1 MLLFEVLLWLSL
13 GAIVYSYALYP
24 LLLIACNALRSA
36 RSDWRYVSG
45 GGSRRTAALQG
56 ASPRVDVLVAAYNE
70 RRHIAERIHNLCAG
84 DYPADRLTIRVG
96 SDGSDDGTVEVARV
110 AAAEHADRPIDLAA
124 FQVRRGKPSVMNDLV
139 ARSDADIIVFT
150 DANTSF
156 APEAISQLVRH
167 FEDPEIGC
175 VCGELRLEAAGGT
188 ENRDHIYWRY
198 ERFLKFQESRLGALL
213 GANGGVYAVRRSL
226 YEAIPANTVV
236 DDFWISMA
244 LIEKGWKS
252 RYDPEAVA
260 VEDVPERI
268 ADEFGR
274 RVRIGAG
281 NYQALRRFW
290 KVLDPR
296 RGYLALAFFSHKVLR
311 WFVPHFMVLAL
322 LANVA
327 LLGVPGYRCLLLAQV
342 LFYATAWSG
351 HALSRRGGAPALLR
365 LPLFFVSMNL
375 ALLLGCKRYLS
386 GRLGGTWARTAR

>member
-1 MLLFEVLLWLSL
+1 MVFFEILLWVSL
-13 GAIVYSYALYP
+13 GAILYSYALYP
-24 LLLIACNALRSA
+24 LLLIACNAARSA

-45 GGSRRTAALQG
+45 GGSRRAGALRE
-56 ASPRVDVLVAAYNE
+56 SPRVDVLVAAYNE
-70 RRHIAERIHNLCAG
+70 RQHIAERIHNLCAS
-84 DYPADRLTIRVG
+84 DYAPDRLTIRVG
-96 SDGSDDGTVEVARV
+96 SDGSDDGTV
-110 AAAEHADRPIDLAA
+110 AAAEAAMAAHPDRSIDLAA
-124 FQVRRGKPSVMNDLV
+124 FEARRGKPSVMNDLV
-139 ARSDADIIVFT
+139 ARSDAEIIVFT

-156 APEAISQLVRH
+156 TPEAISRLVRH

-244 LIEKGWKS
+244 LTERGWKN

-260 VEDVPERI
+260 IEDVPERI

-290 KVLDPR
+290 RVLDPR

-322 LANVA
+322 IANLA
-327 LLGVPGYRCLLLAQV
+327 LLAVPGYRWLFLAQV
-342 LFYATAWSG
+342 GFYATAWIG
-351 HALSRRGGAPALLR
+351 NRLSRRGGAPAVLR

-386 GRLGGTWARTAR
+386 GRVGGAWARTAR